1 VISAQEIEFL
11 KARGRLVVETHSGV
25 ATSAIRVPESRARHF
40 ANSCSTLQR
49 ANKLPRTRLMLRLLA
64 KTAARTC
71 SVVFYCA
78 VPNISGEAR
87 LKGRLSA

>member
-1 VISAQEIEFL
+1 
-11 KARGRLVVETHSGV
+11 
-25 ATSAIRVPESRARHF
+25 
-40 ANSCSTLQR
+40 LQR

-78 VPNISGEAR
+78 VPNISGKAR